1 VGTNPQDVTYAPD
14 GRYVYTANVESG
26 TVSVVDT
33 QTRTVTANIPTDSP
47 TSVAVLPNGR
57 KAYVTNL
64 KPVCHGLAPKLT
76 SVIAGMAIGGGQCR

>member
-1 VGTNPQDVTYAPD
+1 VQGSVPVGTNPQDVTYAPD
-14 GRYVYTANVESG
+14 GRYLYTANVASG

-33 QTRTVTANIPTDSP
+33 ETRTVTAEIPTDSP

-64 KPVCHGLAPKLT
+64 NTGTLT
-76 SVIAGMAIGGGQCR
+76 VLNTGG